1 MLRALHT
8 LKIVSYLIGS
18 SHQNRCHYLEREG
31 EGKTLKIL
39 KTRFGKRTF
48 EQSFKTHIIWQSSR
62 RQKNISTIIRKF
74 VQKTLFCFLLFCPGG
89 GRTSSQVLGNK
100 LTHYRIVVNH
110 QAAKERERE
119 QKCFRACFR
128 PFVYKQTRPK
138 SKLQLKKWS
147 SKKELRRGIS
157 LAQSN
162 LQSISYKCSTIVG
175 GKVNSDFI
183 GTYFYCKFGTSIV
196 RPLE

>member
-1 MLRALHT
+1 MEKGRSSKVLKLKLFDRAAGGKKIFRQLFESLFRRLCSVFFSFAQEEAGRAL
-8 LKIVSYLIGS
+8 
-18 SHQNRCHYLEREG
+18 
-31 EGKTLKIL
+31 
-39 KTRFGKRTF
+39 
-48 EQSFKTHIIWQSSR
+48 
-62 RQKNISTIIRKF
+62 KF
-74 VQKTLFCFLLFCPGG
+74 
-89 GRTSSQVLGNK
+89 LGNK

-196 RPLE
+196 RLLE

>member
-89 GRTSSQVLGNK
+89 ALKFLGNK

-119 QKCFRACFR
+119 NKNASGPALGHSFTN
-128 PFVYKQTRPK
+128 KQDQNP
-138 SKLQLKKWS
+138 
-147 SKKELRRGIS
+147 
-157 LAQSN
+157 N
-162 LQSISYKCSTIVG
+162 C
-175 GKVNSDFI
+175 N
-183 GTYFYCKFGTSIV
+183 
-196 RPLE
+196 